1 MPTNA
6 GDRNNEDNY
15 RNRMLNVITL
25 AEDLFQYTMTIT
37 ANEKKFDPKYDR
49 IFKNKFQDW
58 TCAIYINLVDANEI
72 YVGYDDFQKNIE
84 NFNERDR
91 LQQQARRDCKKL
103 LHLISHSRKFYK
115 MRGKRYSSWTKKVIV
130 LKSAISKWN
139 ESDRVRCS
147 LIIEKKRK
155 NK

>member
-15 RNRMLNVITL
+15 RNRMLNVISL

-84 NFNERDR
+84 NFKERDR

-103 LHLISHSRKFYK
+103 LHLISRSRKFYK
-115 MRGKRYSSWTKKVIV
+115 MRGKRYSNWTKKVIV

-139 ESDRVRCS
+139 ESDRARCN

>member
-6 GDRNNEDNY
+6 GDRNNEDTY
-15 RNRMLNVITL
+15 KNRMLNVITL

-84 NFNERDR
+84 SFNERNR

-115 MRGKRYSSWTKKVIV
+115 MRVKRYSNWTKKVIV
-130 LKSAISKWN
+130 LKGAISKWN
-139 ESDRVRCS
+139 ESDRARCN
-147 LIIEKKRK
+147 LIIEKKK